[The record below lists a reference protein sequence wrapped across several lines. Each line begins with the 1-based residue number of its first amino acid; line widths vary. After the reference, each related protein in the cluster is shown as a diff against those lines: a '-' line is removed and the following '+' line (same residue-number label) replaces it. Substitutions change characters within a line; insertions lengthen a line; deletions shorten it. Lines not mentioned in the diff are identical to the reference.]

1 MGTQDITT
9 VDFGSG
15 ASRKVSVRKAI
26 AIAGTWTQAEAWVHG
41 VASADHSSDEHMV
54 ENLKIEVGKIVAN
67 TSFEIFARCTRGRT
81 NGVFNISWGVN

>member
-1 MGTQDITT
+1 MPAMGTTT
-9 VDFGSG
+9 VDFGAG
-15 ASRKVSVRKAI
+15 ANRKVSVRKAV
-26 AIAGTWTQAEAWVHG
+26 AVGGTWTQAEAWVHG

-54 ENLKIEVGKIVAN
+54 ENLKIELGKIVAN